1 MRHYFLNYLALKGDA
16 NEHTITLEQFYLI
29 LELTGVD
36 WKVGGGGGLDHT
48 VNGRCPLRL
57 AAHSNGYRPDCAR
70 FVVKCN
76 ASLTRR
82 TRMR

>member
-36 WKVGGGGGLDHT
+36 WKVGGG
-48 VNGRCPLRL
+48 
-57 AAHSNGYRPDCAR
+57 AAWIT
-70 FVVKCN
+70 
-76 ASLTRR
+76 L
-82 TRMR
+82 